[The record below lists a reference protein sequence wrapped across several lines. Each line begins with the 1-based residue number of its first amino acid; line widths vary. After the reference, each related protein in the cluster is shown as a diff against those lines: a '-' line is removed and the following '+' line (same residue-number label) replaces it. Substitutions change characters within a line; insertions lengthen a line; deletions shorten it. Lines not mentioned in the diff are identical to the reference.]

1 MTKSWAVEISL
12 TSLFLAAAIALVL
25 RRFPFTPGRP
35 WVASGQAAECSPAWR
50 YTGERP
56 PAGNETFEQCLA
68 RHGKTL
74 DRGYSMQ

>member
-1 MTKSWAVEISL
+1 MIKFRAVEISL
-12 TSLFLAAAIALVL
+12 TCLFLAAATALVL

-35 WVASGQAAECSPAWR
+35 WVPTSEAAECSPAWR
-50 YTGERP
+50 YTADRP

-74 DRGYSMQ
+74 ASGYSTQ